1 MLCRVLGWRDST
13 SSRIK
18 MKQKREEF
26 GHQSNDGIKDFNIA
40 LLRLRTV
47 AKVAAKYGL
56 AAQNINYGTDWKVWF
71 KVEMHTPW
79 EIGKYSEKEEKQ
91 DLQETINNVSAV
103 IWKWEK
109 CCFSLSLLAFK
120 GPVPFTDTKWK
131 RNRGRQ
137 SAYTFRKVSLRW
149 Q

>member
-1 MLCRVLGWRDST
+1 
-13 SSRIK
+13 

-71 KVEMHTPW
+71 KVEMHTP
-79 EIGKYSEKEEKQ
+79 
-91 DLQETINNVSAV
+91 
-103 IWKWEK
+103 
-109 CCFSLSLLAFK
+109 
-120 GPVPFTDTKWK
+120 
-131 RNRGRQ
+131 
-137 SAYTFRKVSLRW
+137 
-149 Q
+149 